1 LSEKILPGRLVRIL
15 TDRTFT
21 SDGLTTAYSHEDGI
35 KLYEKIDLSSY
46 PSCRDFFGEVTN
58 ASPDDAATV
67 IRCMGRPR
75 QISASDKWS
84 PYDVYEILIDGK
96 VCQVFRH
103 NITTDVLSDPLV

>member
-1 LSEKILPGRLVRIL
+1 LTELIQPGRLVRIL

-21 SDGLTTAYSHEDGI
+21 DDGLTTAYSHKAGI

-58 ASPDDAATV
+58 VSPDDLATV
-67 IRCMGRPR
+67 IKFVGRPR
-75 QISASDKWS
+75 QISAGDKWY

-96 VCQVFRH
+96 VCQVFRN
-103 NITTDVLSDPLV
+103 NITIDMFP